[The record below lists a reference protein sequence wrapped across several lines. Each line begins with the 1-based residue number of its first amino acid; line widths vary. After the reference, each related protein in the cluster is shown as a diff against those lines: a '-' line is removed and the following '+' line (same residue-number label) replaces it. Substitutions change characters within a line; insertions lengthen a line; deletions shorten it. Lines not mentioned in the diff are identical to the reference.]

1 MFRVEANAP
10 RTASPAGVTAGGAMV
25 AGHTAEPKKSLDATT
40 ATAGTTAGVT
50 DAAVIEEEKKEAAKK
65 DKNSRSRSRGNRKS
79 FFSGLLDKKEK
90 TDENRELKKEEKK
103 EERKE
108 EKIEKKEE
116 KREIREEKKEE
127 AAQKKEEA
135 KATHDSFKAK
145 EAAEAAA
152 VAAVPAAAVVAEKK
166 HEDKEE
172 KVVPAEKRAKR
183 ASVFGGIFGKKNV
196 TSSDAEKTEAEAG
209 PAVPAKDS
217 DIPPVS
223 ETAPKIEQPVHQ
235 APLDTAAVVAPVDTV
250 QTPAAVEE
258 PVTKDKPITPTE
270 TTSSPKQKEGGGF
283 LGFIKKA
290 ESKLSGNKEVKSE
303 AKEEKAAEEVAKDP
317 VAAAAVEPTSET
329 PAVTNGEE
337 RPINPQR
344 RSSLMER
351 FGTQKKKVN
360 KTSETDAIPTEV
372 KREKS
377 PLPSKVA
384 GLFRKP
390 SKAVKPTEEKPVE
403 TNGLTNGH
411 SEPSAIAEGTETLP
425 DSKDSAI
432 VGDVVPE
439 NLQAAT
445 VHDQVTAASEV
456 KTSA

>member
-1 MFRVEANAP
+1 
-10 RTASPAGVTAGGAMV
+10 MV
-25 AGHTAEPKKSLDATT
+25 AGHTAEPKKSLDTTT

-50 DAAVIEEEKKEAAKK
+50 DAAVVEEEKKEAAKK

-90 TDENRELKKEEKK
+90 TDENKELKMEEKKEDKAEKKEEK
-103 EERKE
+103 KE

-116 KREIREEKKEE
+116 KKEIKEEKKEE

-135 KATHDSFKAK
+135 KATHNSSKAK

-152 VAAVPAAAVVAEKK
+152 VAAVPAAAVAEKK

-172 KVVPAEKRAKR
+172 KAVPAEKKAKR

-250 QTPAAVEE
+250 QTPAAVED

-270 TTSSPKQKEGGGF
+270 TTSSPKQQKEGGGF

-290 ESKLSGNKEVKSE
+290 ESKLSGSKEAKSE
-303 AKEEKAAEEVAKDP
+303 AKEDKAAEEVAKDP

-329 PAVTNGEE
+329 PALTNGEE
-337 RPINPQR
+337 RPVNPQR

-351 FGTQKKKVN
+351 FGAQKKKVN
-360 KTSETDAIPTEV
+360 KTSETDATPTEV

-390 SKAVKPTEEKPVE
+390 SKAVKATEEKPAE

-411 SEPSAIAEGTETLP
+411 TEPAAIAEGPEAVP
-425 DSKDSAI
+425 ESKDSAI

-439 NLQAAT
+439 NLQAST
-445 VHDQVTAASEV
+445 VHDQVTAAPEV
-456 KTSA
+456 ETSA

>member
-1 MFRVEANAP
+1 
-10 RTASPAGVTAGGAMV
+10 MV
-25 AGHTAEPKKSLDATT
+25 AGRTAEPKKSLDATAATT
-40 ATAGTTAGVT
+40 ATTPAAT
-50 DAAVIEEEKKEAAKK
+50 DAVVVEEDKKEAAKT

-79 FFSGLLDKKEK
+79 FFGGLLDKKEK
-90 TDENRELKKEEKK
+90 TDDNKELKKEEK
-103 EERKE
+103 KE

-116 KREIREEKKEE
+116 KKEEKLEKKEEKKEIKEEKKEE
-127 AAQKKEEA
+127 ATQKKEEA
-135 KATHDSFKAK
+135 KATHDSSKAK

-166 HEDKEE
+166 HEDNKEE
-172 KVVPAEKRAKR
+172 KTVPTEKKAKR

-196 TSSDAEKTEAEAG
+196 TSPDAEKTEAEAA

-217 DIPPVS
+217 DVPPVS

-258 PVTKDKPITPTE
+258 PIAKDKPTTPTE
-270 TTSSPKQKEGGGF
+270 ATSSPKQQKEGGGF
-283 LGFIKKA
+283 LGFIKNV
-290 ESKLSGNKEVKSE
+290 ESKFSGNKEAKSE
-303 AKEEKAAEEVAKDP
+303 AKEEKATEEVAKDP
-317 VAAAAVEPTSET
+317 IAAAAVEPTTET

-337 RPINPQR
+337 RPVNPQR

-351 FGTQKKKVN
+351 FGTQKKKAN
-360 KTSETDAIPTEV
+360 KTSESDATPTEV

-390 SKAVKPTEEKPVE
+390 SKAVKPTEEKHAE

-411 SEPSAIAEGTETLP
+411 SEPAAIAEATETTP
-425 DSKDSAI
+425 KESAI

-439 NLQAAT
+439 DLHAAT
-445 VHDQVTAASEV
+445 VHDQVTAVPEV